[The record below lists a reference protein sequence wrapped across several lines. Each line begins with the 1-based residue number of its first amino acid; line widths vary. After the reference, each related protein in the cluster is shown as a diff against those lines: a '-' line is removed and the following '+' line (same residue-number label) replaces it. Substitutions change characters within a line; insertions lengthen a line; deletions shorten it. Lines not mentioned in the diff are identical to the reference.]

1 VNAPFERCRVGAVV
15 LAAGASSRLGRAK
28 QLVVHEGH
36 TLLERTIVAAV
47 AAAADPVVV
56 VLGAAANEIRRAL
69 PPLEERVRFVVN
81 DQWPDG
87 MGTSIAR
94 GVAALREFG
103 SETEA
108 ALILVCDQPALDAGV
123 LRRFVELACAKPGM
137 ILLADYGT
145 GRGPPVT
152 FPREFFDELVALRGE
167 AGAREVHRRH
177 ADSIITVPFPGGA
190 VDIDAPDDLRSLR
203 P

>member
-1 VNAPFERCRVGAVV
+1 MV

-36 TLLERTIVAAV
+36 TLLERTIVAALG
-47 AAAADPVVV
+47 AGADPVVV
-56 VLGAAANEIRRAL
+56 VLGAAADEIRRAL
-69 PPLEERVRFVVN
+69 PPLSQKVRFVEN
-81 DQWPDG
+81 ERWAEG

-94 GVAALREFG
+94 GAAVLREFDPA
-103 SETEA
+103 TDA

-123 LRRFVELACAKPGM
+123 LRRFVDLASTEPAR

-145 GRGPPVT
+145 GRGPPVV
-152 FPREFFDELVALRGE
+152 FPRKFFDELVALRGDG
-167 AGAREVHRRH
+167 GAREVHRRH
-177 ADSIITVPFPGGA
+177 ADSIITVPFPDGA
-190 VDIDAPDDLRSLR
+190 GDIDVPGDLRSLR